1 MRALRIG
8 ISSCLLGDEVRFDG
22 GHKRDA
28 PLLEAFAPHVEWV
41 RVCPEVEIGM
51 GVPREPVRLV
61 QSGGDLRMIAVHTGT
76 DHTEAMREFAARR
89 VQALAAMDL
98 RGYVLKSDSPS
109 CGLHGVKVF
118 DVNEGDAEPVRRGT
132 GLFAAA
138 LTSAFPDL
146 PIAEER
152 QLADPASRAN
162 FLDRVV
168 AYDRAYDRASDRARA
183 APPES
188 LTPSR
193 PVSVLRVSG
202 GTATQATDRTAAEE
216 PLDIRLHG
224 RSFAVIMRT
233 PGQDRALAAGFLLS
247 ERIIR
252 SSDDIAAIEHC
263 RHPDHRTAH
272 HVVDVFLRGEAAARV
287 PQLLDARR
295 QMIANSSC
303 GVCGRATIDELR
315 DDIAAL
321 PPGPTVDLSIL
332 ARLPQQ
338 LRRQQSTFDETGGLH
353 AAAVFTADGTLLAAA
368 EDVGRHNAVDKVIGS
383 SVIAEVDAGV
393 TGSAGPNGRD
403 GAAVLVVSG
412 RVAFEIV
419 QKAWLGRVPIIV
431 AISAP
436 TSLAVELAREA
447 RLTLLGFV
455 RDRSLNIYTHA
466 DRVGGL
472 HASV

>member
-1 MRALRIG
+1 MKTVRIG

-51 GVPREPVRLV
+51 GVPREPVRLL

-76 DHTEAMREFAARR
+76 DHTEAMRAFAARR

-118 DVNEGDAEPVRRGT
+118 DVNGGDAEPIRRGT

-152 QLADPASRAN
+152 QLADPASRAS
-162 FLDRVV
+162 FLDRVS
-168 AYDRAYDRASDRARA
+168 AYDRASERARA

-193 PVSVLRVSG
+193 PVSVLRVSD
-202 GTATQATDRTAAEE
+202 GTAIQATDRAAAEE

-315 DDIAAL
+315 EDIAAL

-353 AAAVFTADGTLLAAA
+353 AAAVFTADGSLLAAA
-368 EDVGRHNAVDKVIGS
+368 EDVGRHNAVDKVIGA
-383 SVIAEVDAGV
+383 SVIGEVDAGV
-393 TGSAGPNGRD
+393 TGSPGSNGRD

-436 TSLAVELAREA
+436 TSLAVELALEA